1 MAKVFDIILL
11 TVFAAAFAGL
21 SLYKL
26 ILWFRYRD
34 DPAKREALVSSGQVY
49 PKRLAKWIFDE
60 DADTRATKA
69 SLPNLGH
76 K

>member
-1 MAKVFDIILL
+1 MAKVLDIILMVAL
-11 TVFAAAFAGL
+11 VAGFAAL

-34 DPAKREALVSSGQVY
+34 DPVKREALISSGQVY
-49 PKRLAKWIFDE
+49 PRRLAKWIFDE
-60 DADTRATKA
+60 DADTSATKA
-69 SLPNLGH
+69 SPPNSGR